1 MVEMDDS
8 HAEHRL
14 VDLMI
19 ALIIL
24 INYFLEQERLPF
36 EFFIERWDK
45 DVVKFSQYD
54 ILGGK

>member
-8 HAEHRL
+8 HAENRL

-24 INYFLEQERLPF
+24 INYFLEQKRLPF

-45 DVVKFSQYD
+45 DVIKFSRYG
-54 ILGGK
+54 IIGGE